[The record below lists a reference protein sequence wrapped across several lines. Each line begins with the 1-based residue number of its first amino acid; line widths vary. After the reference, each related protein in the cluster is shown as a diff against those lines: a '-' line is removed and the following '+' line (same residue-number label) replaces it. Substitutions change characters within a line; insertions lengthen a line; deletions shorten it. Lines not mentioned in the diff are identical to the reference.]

1 MIIRNGR
8 NSIHQICLAS
18 IILVIATMSACEHNR
33 EGALGVSE
41 KKYIS
46 FSVLETLKPF
56 GQSAFHYDF
65 GPVKLTGSDRLSHIY
80 EITNKSNRTIELIR
94 AVNVK
99 SCCGDIRCPQIELH
113 PGMNAR
119 IEVVLKKNK
128 LGPIDHLAVVETDH
142 PNAKEI
148 QLVTTAEIY
157 PESDM
162 IEIDGSFLDVSLL
175 KGQSIEREYK
185 IRSFGTRKELPIDLS
200 DLSFRTTLK
209 ARWRGDSELTELE
222 HGVIMRSRDL
232 IVTISNDSKD
242 LGTQFDDIEIL
253 NGKKTIARRR
263 IIWEAVPSVT
273 VSPKLIF
280 FKRSSISSKHSI
292 LIHSIDD
299 HPFRI
304 VKIRCPSLTVE
315 ILNVRDISEIR
326 KKLDIQLSWK
336 EKPDSKFK
344 STTVEIEIDHH
355 VQKIVSIPIQI
366 LGVGHADQ
374 EKKP

>member
-1 MIIRNGR
+1 
-8 NSIHQICLAS
+8 
-18 IILVIATMSACEHNR
+18 V
-33 EGALGVSE
+33 GVSE
-41 KKYIS
+41 VAKKKFSGLS
-46 FSVLETLKPF
+46 FIDTFKPF
-56 GQSAFHYDF
+56 GHSAFHYDF
-65 GPVKLTGSDRLSHIY
+65 GPVKLSGSDRLNHIY
-80 EITNKSNRTIELIR
+80 EITNKSNQTIELIR

-99 SCCGDIRCPQIELH
+99 SCCGDVRCPQIVLH

-119 IEVVLKKNK
+119 IEVELRKNK

-162 IEIDGSFLDVSLL
+162 IEIDGSLLDVSLL

-185 IRSFGTRKELPIDLS
+185 IRSFGARNELPIDLS
-200 DLSFRTTLK
+200 DLSIRTTLK
-209 ARWRGDSELTELE
+209 ARWRGESELTELE
-222 HGVIMRSRDL
+222 RGVVMRSRDL
-232 IVTISNDSKD
+232 IVTISNDLKE

-263 IIWEAVPSVT
+263 IVGEAVPSVT

-292 LIHSIDD
+292 LIHAIDD
-299 HPFRI
+299 LPFRI
-304 VKIRCPSLTVE
+304 IKIRCPSLSVE
-315 ILNVRDISEIR
+315 ILTMSDNPEIR

-336 EKPDSKFK
+336 ENPDSKLK

-366 LGVGHADQ
+366 QGVGRADQ
-374 EKKP
+374 GKKP